1 MALEGGSGGEGRPGR
16 LPPTPP
22 GAMGGP
28 GGGRQGEAQA
38 EAASAQH
45 LPLHVPPCP
54 LQLVV
59 FFKSRLVF
67 FFLKRT
73 NPK

>member
-1 MALEGGSGGEGRPGR
+1 MALQRGSGGEGRPGR
-16 LPPTPP
+16 LRPTPP

-28 GGGRQGEAQA
+28 GGGRQGEAQD
-38 EAASAQH
+38 EAASVQH

-59 FFKSRLVF
+59 FF
-67 FFLKRT
+67 
-73 NPK
+73 